1 MAASPFTKMPGEIV
15 CAITALLELEDRNG
29 FRLVSRWAE
38 RETFRQFA
46 TRDFT
51 EVYITKVNCQNSQIM
66 PSRLK
71 VAEKSPQLAS
81 AIRVLRGSV
90 KRTRKTDLAMMSSKA
105 FPYGEEDGAG
115 HCKRSTVSYLASKL
129 PHLET
134 LELRYLRGPD
144 VMLHILPS
152 GSPAMS
158 DSGTAWARLRTLSID
173 PGDLDS
179 AGWHA
184 VIRQMGP
191 TLAELSLCK
200 VCCID
205 GNWLPILIA
214 MQTNLVALQHLT
226 IENMVQCAPIS
237 WSTDLHRR
245 RTLMLM
251 KGDEIRKEL
260 EIEGGN
266 EVMLMHGSWAWMRG
280 SQAVRTGLEMIVQY
294 VEETK
299 GFD

>member
-1 MAASPFTKMPGEIV
+1 MPASPFTSMPGEIV
-15 CAITALLELEDRNG
+15 CTITALLELEDRNG

-51 EVYITKVNCQNSQIM
+51 DVYITKVNRQIM

-71 VAEKSPQLAS
+71 VAKKSPQLAS
-81 AIRVLRGSV
+81 AIQVLRISFKGSV
-90 KRTRKTDLAMMSSKA
+90 KRTRKTDLMSSKP
-105 FPYGEEDGAG
+105 FPYGEEDCAG
-115 HCKRSTVSYLASKL
+115 HCKQSTVSYLASKL
-129 PHLET
+129 PHLEI
-134 LELRYLRGPD
+134 LELRYLSGPD

-158 DSGTAWARLRTLSID
+158 DFGPPWARLRTLSID
-173 PGDLDS
+173 LGDLDS

-184 VIRQMGP
+184 VIRLMGP
-191 TLAELSLCK
+191 TLAELSLCN

-214 MQTNLVALQHLT
+214 MQTNMVALQHLT

-237 WSTDLHRR
+237 WSTALHRR

-260 EIEGGN
+260 ELEGGN
-266 EVMLMHGSWAWMRG
+266 EVILMHGSWAWMRG

-294 VEETK
+294 VEETE